1 MYKRSEAAPPCFTWR
16 EQFDNSELN
25 RLHAECFEHP
35 LLSDDWWSQVNGYSL
50 GWVCMRVSGS
60 LVGFVNIAWDGG
72 SHAFLLDTMMTG
84 SLRRQGFAS
93 RLVGEAVQRSKAT
106 GVEWLHVDFE
116 PHLRTF
122 YWDACGFAPTDAG
135 LIRLS

>member
-1 MYKRSEAAPPCFTWR
+1 MSEHSETAPPSFTWR
-16 EQFDNSELN
+16 EQFDNNELN

-35 LLSDDWWSQVNGYSL
+35 LLSDDWWSQVNAYSL

-60 LVGFVNIAWDGG
+60 LVGFVNVAWDGG

-84 SLRRQGFAS
+84 SLRRKGLAS
-93 RLVGEAVQRSKAT
+93 RLVEEAVQRSKAT

-116 PHLRTF
+116 PQLRAF
-122 YWDACGFAPTDAG
+122 YLDVCGFAPTHAG